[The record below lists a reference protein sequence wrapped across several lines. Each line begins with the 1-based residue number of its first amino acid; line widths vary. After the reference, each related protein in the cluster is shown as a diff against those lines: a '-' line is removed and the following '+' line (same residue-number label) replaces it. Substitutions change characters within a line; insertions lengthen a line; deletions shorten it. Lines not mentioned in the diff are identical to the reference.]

1 MLPIDSTSR
10 VTQARDTFL
19 DANSL
24 NGVKAM
30 GRDNDP
36 QALKEIAKKFEAMFV
51 QQMLKNMRA
60 ANEVFSEGN
69 YFNSN
74 ETQFHQDTL
83 DQQMSLELTSGRG
96 LGLADALYAQ
106 MQRAYAPETKDS
118 STGNPFELN
127 PAAPAY
133 PLKNLSSIVQHQQM
147 LAALSDADAND
158 EEKFSSVD
166 PRLLDAARKNFSAVD
181 QNFSAVFQNSN
192 EDEMKSEPEDSVKG
206 GKTRI
211 ADSPAEFVNALRPYA
226 EKAAA
231 QLNVNADVLL
241 AQAAL
246 ETGWGKHVI
255 HAQNG
260 SNSFNLF
267 NIKADTRWQGDKVN
281 VSTLEYRQGVAQ
293 QERADFRRYDDYAQS
308 FSDYVEFLQTNPRY
322 QQALEVGVDSS
333 AYAEELQRAGYATD
347 PAYADKIKSLLA
359 SDPIRSSAETLVA
372 LTGDTNEG

>member
-1 MLPIDSTSR
+1 MLPIDNNSR
-10 VTQARDTFL
+10 VSQARDTFL

-74 ETQFHQDTL
+74 ETQFHQETL

-106 MQRAYAPETKDS
+106 MQRAYGTEPTPS

-127 PAAPAY
+127 PATPAY
-133 PLKNLSSIVQHQQM
+133 PIKNLSSIVRHQQM
-147 LAALSDADAND
+147 LAAVSDTPED
-158 EEKFSSVD
+158 EKSNPFD
-166 PRLLDAARKNFSAVD
+166 PRLLAATSKNLNALSPD
-181 QNFSAVFQNSN
+181 L
-192 EDEMKSEPEDSVKG
+192 SESLKNLYADDKTSESVSIKG

-211 ADSPAEFVNALRPYA
+211 ADSPTEFVTTLRPYA

-231 QLNVNADVLL
+231 ELNVNADVLL

-260 SNSFNLF
+260 ENSFNLF
-267 NIKADTRWQGDKVN
+267 NIKADSRWQGDKVN

-293 QERADFRRYDDYAQS
+293 QERADFRRYKDYAQS
-308 FSDYVEFLQTNPRY
+308 ISDYVEFLQTNPRY

-359 SDPIRSSAETLVA
+359 SDPIRSSAETLLA

>member
-1 MLPIDSTSR
+1 MLPIDNNSR

-106 MQRAYAPETKDS
+106 MQRAYAPESKS
-118 STGNPFELN
+118 SPTGNPFELN

-133 PLKNLSSIVQHQQM
+133 PIKNLSSIVQHQQM
-147 LAALSDADAND
+147 LAALGDTPEDGKPNL
-158 EEKFSSVD
+158 VD
-166 PRLLDAARKNFSAVD
+166 PSLFSAAFR
-181 QNFSAVFQNSN
+181 NLSA
-192 EDEMKSEPEDSVKG
+192 DEKKSEPVTEVSVKG

-211 ADSPAEFVNALRPYA
+211 ADTPAEFVSALRPYA

>member
-133 PLKNLSSIVQHQQM
+133 SIKNLSSIVQHQQM
-147 LAALSDADAND
+147 LAALSDADA
-158 EEKFSSVD
+158 EEKSSSVD
-166 PRLLDAARKNFSAVD
+166 PRLLGVASKNLGESFRNLSL
-181 QNFSAVFQNSN
+181 
-192 EDEMKSEPEDSVKG
+192 DEMKSEPVAEAMVKG

-211 ADSPAEFVNALRPYA
+211 ADTPAEFVSALRPYA

-246 ETGWGKHVI
+246 ETGWG
-255 HAQNG
+255 
-260 SNSFNLF
+260 
-267 NIKADTRWQGDKVN
+267 
-281 VSTLEYRQGVAQ
+281 
-293 QERADFRRYDDYAQS
+293 
-308 FSDYVEFLQTNPRY
+308 
-322 QQALEVGVDSS
+322 
-333 AYAEELQRAGYATD
+333 
-347 PAYADKIKSLLA
+347 
-359 SDPIRSSAETLVA
+359 
-372 LTGDTNEG
+372 

>member
-1 MLPIDSTSR
+1 MLPIDNNSR
-10 VTQARDTFL
+10 VSQARDTFL

-106 MQRAYAPETKDS
+106 MQRAYGTEPTPA

-133 PLKNLSSIVQHQQM
+133 PIKNLSRIVQHQQM
-147 LAALSDADAND
+147 LAAVSDESENEKANP
-158 EEKFSSVD
+158 FD
-166 PRLLDAARKNFSAVD
+166 PRLLAATSKNLNALSPD
-181 QNFSAVFQNSN
+181 L
-192 EDEMKSEPEDSVKG
+192 SESLKNLYADDKKAEPVADVSVKG

-211 ADSPAEFVNALRPYA
+211 ANSPAEFVSALRPYA

-231 QLNVNADVLL
+231 ELNVNADVLL

-255 HAQNG
+255 HTQNG
-260 SNSFNLF
+260 ANSFNLF

-308 FSDYVEFLQTNPRY
+308 FSDYVDFLQANPRY

-333 AYAEELQRAGYATD
+333 AYAEALQEAGYATD

-359 SDPIRSSAETLVA
+359 SDPIRNSADTLVA
-372 LTGDTNEG
+372 LAGDTNES